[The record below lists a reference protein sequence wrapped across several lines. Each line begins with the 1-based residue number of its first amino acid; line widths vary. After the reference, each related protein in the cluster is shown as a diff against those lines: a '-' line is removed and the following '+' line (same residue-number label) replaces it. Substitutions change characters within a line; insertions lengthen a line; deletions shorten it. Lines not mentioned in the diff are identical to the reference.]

1 MGKMIKKFNDGS
13 YLEYDRGSFDDWCVY
28 LTKTDGTRKPPR
40 DTDYF
45 QQLKELSNT
54 YGKNRVYEDDVKV
67 YELTGKSVEDNIL
80 NETSEISNSYG
91 EDSLE
96 VDIIFSI
103 LYMAMIAEENK
114 AFTRLGKR
122 IKRLGIYKL
131 LIENNSVQQS
141 ANFMR
146 GMGWREISD
155 LCNERGF

>member
-1 MGKMIKKFNDGS
+1 MGKMIKEFNDGS

-54 YGKNRVYEDDVKV
+54 YGSDRVYEDYVKV
-67 YELTGKSVEDNIL
+67 YELTGKSVEDNVL
-80 NETSEISNSYG
+80 NQISKISNDYG
-91 EDSLE
+91 ADSLE

-131 LIENNSVQQS
+131 LIENKSVQQS

>member
-1 MGKMIKKFNDGS
+1 MGEMIKEFNDGS
-13 YLEYDRGSFDDWCVY
+13 YLEYDQGSFDGWCVY

-40 DTDYF
+40 DIDYF
-45 QQLKELSNT
+45 QQLKNLANT
-54 YGKNRVYEDDVKV
+54 YGSDRVYEDYVKV
-67 YELTGKSVEDNIL
+67 YELTGKSVEDYVL
-80 NETSEISNSYG
+80 NLISEISNGYG
-91 EDSLE
+91 ADSLE
-96 VDIIFSI
+96 LDIIFSI

-131 LIENNSVQQS
+131 LIENNSVYQS

>member
-1 MGKMIKKFNDGS
+1 MGKMIKEFNDGS

-40 DTDYF
+40 DIDYF
-45 QQLKELSNT
+45 QQLKNLSNT
-54 YGKNRVYEDDVKV
+54 YGSDRVYDDYVKV
-67 YELTGKSVEDNIL
+67 YELTGKSVDDNVL
-80 NETSEISNSYG
+80 NEISEISNKYG

-114 AFTRLGKR
+114 AFTKLGKR

>member
-1 MGKMIKKFNDGS
+1 MGKMIKEFNDGS

-40 DTDYF
+40 DIDYF
-45 QQLKELSNT
+45 QQLKNLSNT
-54 YGKNRVYEDDVKV
+54 YGSDRVYDDYVKV
-67 YELTGKSVEDNIL
+67 YELTGKSVDDNVL
-80 NETSEISNSYG
+80 NQISEISNNYG

-114 AFTRLGKR
+114 AFTKLGKR

-146 GMGWREISD
+146 GMGWREISA

>member
-1 MGKMIKKFNDGS
+1 MGKMIKEFNDGS

-54 YGKNRVYEDDVKV
+54 YGSDQVYKDYVKV
-67 YELTGKSVEDNIL
+67 YELTGKSVEDNVL
-80 NETSEISNSYG
+80 NEISKISNNYG

>member
-1 MGKMIKKFNDGS
+1 MGKMIKEFNDGS

-40 DTDYF
+40 DTDCF

-54 YGKNRVYEDDVKV
+54 YGSDRVYEDYVKV
-67 YELTGKSVEDNIL
+67 YELTGKSVEDNVL
-80 NETSEISNSYG
+80 NQISEISNDYG
-91 EDSLE
+91 ADSLE

>member
-1 MGKMIKKFNDGS
+1 MGKMIKEFNDGS

-54 YGKNRVYEDDVKV
+54 YGSDQVYKDYVKV
-67 YELTGKSVEDNIL
+67 YELTGKSVEDNVL
-80 NETSEISNSYG
+80 NEISEISKKYG

-114 AFTRLGKR
+114 AFTKLGKR

-146 GMGWREISD
+146 GMGWREISA

>member
-28 LTKTDGTRKPPR
+28 LTKTNGTRKPPR

-54 YGKNRVYEDDVKV
+54 YGKNRVYEDYVKV

-80 NETSEISNSYG
+80 NEISEISNNYG

>member
-1 MGKMIKKFNDGS
+1 MGKMIKEFNDGS

-54 YGKNRVYEDDVKV
+54 YGSDQVYKDYVKV
-67 YELTGKSVEDNIL
+67 YELTGKSVDDNVL
-80 NETSEISNSYG
+80 NEISEISNKYG